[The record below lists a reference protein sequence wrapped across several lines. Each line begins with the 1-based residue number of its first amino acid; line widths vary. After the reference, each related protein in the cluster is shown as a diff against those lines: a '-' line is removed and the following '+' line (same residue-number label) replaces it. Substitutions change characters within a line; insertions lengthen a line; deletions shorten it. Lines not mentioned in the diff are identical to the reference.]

1 MRIDDAGSPALWAV
15 HFEGVGVAVL
25 FAVLSATF
33 KVSRITPSAKDG

>member
-25 FAVLSATF
+25 FLEPVGVAVLFVTF
-33 KVSRITPSAKDG
+33 KVS